1 MFICDFHREQSWDR
15 WLNKKDNGL
24 SHIKNDV
31 LCQLRRIGRSEA
43 ILESEE
49 AIKALKQSNA
59 WKNNPKFS
67 VYFTKYWLK
76 IKEVNKL
83 KLVIFTSFQME
94 QEFAIISSI

>member
-1 MFICDFHREQSWDR
+1 M
-15 WLNKKDNGL
+15 NKKENGL

-31 LCQLRRIGRSEA
+31 LCQLRCIARSET
-43 ILESEE
+43 IQESEE
-49 AIKALKQSNA
+49 AIKAFKQSNA

-67 VYFTKYWLK
+67 VHFMKYWLK

-94 QEFAIISSI
+94 QEFASSI

>member
-1 MFICDFHREQSWDR
+1 M
-15 WLNKKDNGL
+15 NKKDNGL

-31 LCQLRRIGRSEA
+31 LCQLRRIARSET
-43 ILESEE
+43 IQEGEE
-49 AIKALKQSNA
+49 TIKALKQSDA